1 MNYHKLIFIVHLLFV
16 CPLLMICG
24 YKGRQ
29 LAIDDKLSKSLFEF
43 LIAVGLVVGL
53 YHGYKLIAF

>member
-1 MNYHKLIFIVHLLFV
+1 
-16 CPLLMICG
+16 MICG